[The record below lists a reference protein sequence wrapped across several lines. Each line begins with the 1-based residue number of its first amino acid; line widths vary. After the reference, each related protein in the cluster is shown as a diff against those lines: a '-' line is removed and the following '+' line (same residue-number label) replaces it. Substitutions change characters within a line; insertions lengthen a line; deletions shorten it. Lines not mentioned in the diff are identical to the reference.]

1 MRPKGRPDGES
12 APKRAGAKGP
22 PAARKGP
29 SLRIALLWTAALVAL
44 AVTLFPFYWMLNTSL
59 KPASEVFAS
68 PPTFVSAQWSL
79 AAYRTIFETRAIGR
93 YFVNSMIV
101 AVGSTA
107 LSVVL
112 ASLAAYGLTR
122 FFPRGATPFVMFL
135 LFTKMLPE
143 TLLIIPYFQLMSSV
157 GLINSFAA
165 LILAYSSFA
174 LPFSVWM
181 LIGFFRSIPR
191 EVDEAAT
198 MDGAS
203 ILQTFWRV
211 VLPLA
216 RPGLVAVALFT
227 FLIAWNS
234 YVWALVLTTDASMF
248 VLSVGIA
255 NMVGEYRVQWNELMA
270 AAVVAAVPVMV
281 LFAFLERHLVDAITA
296 GAVKG

>member
-1 MRPKGRPDGES
+1 MT
-12 APKRAGAKGP
+12 RAS
-22 PAARKGP
+22 PAHA
-29 SLRIALLWTAALVAL
+29 ALLWTVTIAVA
-44 AVTLFPFYWMLNTSL
+44 VVVIFPFYWMLNTSL
-59 KPASEVFAS
+59 KPSAEVFAS
-68 PPTFVSAQWSL
+68 PPTFVSSQWSL
-79 AAYRTIFETRAIGR
+79 DAYRSLFATRSIGR
-93 YFVNSMIV
+93 YFVNSLIV
-101 AVGSTA
+101 ALGATA

-112 ASLAAYGLTR
+112 AALAAYGLTR
-122 FFPRGATPFVMFL
+122 FFPRGATTFVMFL

-143 TLLIIPYFQLMSSV
+143 TLLIIPYFQLMSDV
-157 GLINSFAA
+157 GLLNTHLA

-191 EVDEAAT
+191 EIDEAAR

-203 ILQTFWRV
+203 VLQAFVRV
-211 VLPLA
+211 ILPLA

-270 AAVVAAVPVMV
+270 AAVIAALPVMV
-281 LFAFLERHLVDAITA
+281 LYSLLERHLVSAITA

>member
-1 MRPKGRPDGES
+1 MT
-12 APKRAGAKGP
+12 RAS
-22 PAARKGP
+22 PAHA
-29 SLRIALLWTAALVAL
+29 ALLWTVTIAVA
-44 AVTLFPFYWMLNTSL
+44 VVVIFPFYWMLNTSL
-59 KPASEVFAS
+59 KPSAEVFAS
-68 PPTFVSAQWSL
+68 PPTFVSSQWSL
-79 AAYRTIFETRAIGR
+79 DAYRSLFATRAIGR
-93 YFVNSMIV
+93 YFVNSLIV
-101 AVGSTA
+101 ALGATA

-143 TLLIIPYFQLMSSV
+143 TLLIIPYFQLMSDV
-157 GLINSFAA
+157 GLLNTHLA

-191 EVDEAAT
+191 EIDEAAR

-203 ILQTFWRV
+203 VLQAFVRV
-211 VLPLA
+211 ILPLA

-270 AAVVAAVPVMV
+270 AAVIAALPVMA
-281 LFAFLERHLVDAITA
+281 LYALLERHLVDAITA

>member
-1 MRPKGRPDGES
+1 MKRRARGDGWRWLLVVVS
-12 APKRAGAKGP
+12 
-22 PAARKGP
+22 
-29 SLRIALLWTAALVAL
+29 IAV
-44 AVTLFPFYWMLNTSL
+44 VVFPFYWMVNTSL
-59 KPASEVFAS
+59 KPASEIFLS
-68 PPTFVSAQWSL
+68 PPTFASANWSL
-79 AAYRTIFETRAIGR
+79 DAYTTVLTQRPVAR
-93 YFVNSMIV
+93 YFVNSLVV
-101 AVGSTA
+101 AIGTTA

-112 ASLAAYGLTR
+112 AAFAAYGFTR
-122 FFPRGATPFVMFL
+122 FFPQGATPFIIFL

-143 TLLIIPYFQLMSSV
+143 TLLIIPYFQLMSDL
-157 GLINSFAA
+157 GLLNTYFA

-191 EVDEAAT
+191 DIDEAA
-198 MDGAS
+198 MIDGAGY
-203 ILQTFWRV
+203 LQAFFRV
-211 VLPLA
+211 IVPLA

-234 YVWALVLTTDASMF
+234 YVWALVLTTDSSMY

-270 AAVVAAVPVMV
+270 AAVIAALPVMV
-281 LFAFLERHLVDAITA
+281 LYSLLERHLVDAITS

>member
-1 MRPKGRPDGES
+1 MSATAHNRRGRH
-12 APKRAGAKGP
+12 
-22 PAARKGP
+22 ARQ
-29 SLRIALLWTAALVAL
+29 ALLWAIALVAL

-59 KPASEVFAS
+59 KPTPEVFAS
-68 PPTFVSAQWSL
+68 PPTFLSAHWSL
-79 AAYRTIFETRAIGR
+79 DAYASLLATRPVAR
-93 YFVNSMIV
+93 YFLNSLVV
-101 AVGSTA
+101 ALGSTVM
-107 LSVVL
+107 SVLL
-112 ASLAAYGLTR
+112 AALAAYGVTR
-122 FFPRGATPFVMFL
+122 FFPRGAMPFVLFL

-143 TLLIIPYFQLMSSV
+143 TLLIIPYFQLMSDL
-157 GLINSFAA
+157 GLLNTYWA

-191 EVDEAAT
+191 ELDEAALI
-198 MDGAS
+198 DGAGV
-203 ILQTFWRV
+203 LQTFFRV
-211 VLPLA
+211 ILPLA

-270 AAVVAAVPVMV
+270 AAVIAALPVMA
-281 LFAFLERHLVDAITA
+281 LYSLLERHLVNAITA

>member
-1 MRPKGRPDGES
+1 MR
-12 APKRAGAKGP
+12 RAGP
-22 PAARKGP
+22 W
-29 SLRIALLWTAALVAL
+29 STTLLWLAALAAL

-59 KPASEVFAS
+59 KAPVEVFAS
-68 PPTFVSAQWSL
+68 PPTFWSAHWSL
-79 AAYRTIFETRAIGR
+79 DAYATIFATRPVAR
-93 YFVNSMIV
+93 YFVNSLVV
-101 AVGSTA
+101 AIGATVLSVA
-107 LSVVL
+107 LSAL
-112 ASLAAYGLTR
+112 CAYGITR

-143 TLLIIPYFQLMSSV
+143 TLLIIPYFQLMSDL
-157 GLINSFAA
+157 GLLDTYLA
-165 LILAYSSFA
+165 LILAYSSFS

-191 EVDEAAT
+191 EIDEAAT
-198 MDGAS
+198 MDGAGT
-203 ILQTFWRV
+203 LQTFRRV
-211 VLPLA
+211 ILPLA

-281 LFAFLERHLVDAITA
+281 LFAFLERHLVAAITA

>member
-1 MRPKGRPDGES
+1 V
-12 APKRAGAKGP
+12 KRG
-22 PAARKGP
+22 
-29 SLRIALLWTAALVAL
+29 SLIGDALLWAIVAL
-44 AVTLFPFYWMLNTSL
+44 ALAITLFPFYWMLNTSL
-59 KPASEVFAS
+59 KPAAEVFAS
-68 PPTFVSAQWSL
+68 PPTFVSAHWSL
-79 AAYRTIFETRAIGR
+79 DAYRTIFETRPVAR
-93 YFVNSMIV
+93 YFLNSLVV
-101 AVGSTA
+101 ALGATA
-107 LSVVL
+107 LSVGL
-112 ASLAAYGLTR
+112 AALCAYGLTR

-143 TLLIIPYFQLMSSV
+143 TLLIIPYFQLMSDL
-157 GLINSFAA
+157 GLLDTYLA

-191 EVDEAAT
+191 EIDEAAT
-198 MDGAS
+198 MDGAT
-203 ILQTFWRV
+203 ILQTFRRV

-234 YVWALVLTTDASMF
+234 YVWALVLTTNPSMF

-270 AAVVAAVPVMV
+270 AAVVAAVPIMV
-281 LFAFLERHLVDAITA
+281 LFGFLERYLVDAITA

>member
-1 MRPKGRPDGES
+1 MT
-12 APKRAGAKGP
+12 RAS
-22 PAARKGP
+22 PART
-29 SLRIALLWTAALVAL
+29 ALLWTVTIVVA
-44 AVTLFPFYWMLNTSL
+44 VVMIFPFYWMLNTSL
-59 KPASEVFAS
+59 KPSAEVFAS
-68 PPTFVSAQWSL
+68 PPTFVSSQWSL
-79 AAYRTIFETRAIGR
+79 DAYRSLFATRSIGR
-93 YFVNSMIV
+93 YFVNSLIV
-101 AVGSTA
+101 ALGATA

-112 ASLAAYGLTR
+112 AALAAYGLTR
-122 FFPRGATPFVMFL
+122 FFPRGATTFVMFL

-143 TLLIIPYFQLMSSV
+143 TLLIIPYFQLMSDV
-157 GLINSFAA
+157 GLLNTHLA

-191 EVDEAAT
+191 EIDEAAR

-203 ILQTFWRV
+203 VLQAFVRV
-211 VLPLA
+211 ILPLA

-270 AAVVAAVPVMV
+270 AAVIAALPVMV
-281 LFAFLERHLVDAITA
+281 LYSLLERHLVSAITA